1 MSSAADYKLDF
12 TTFKNVINNKL
23 TSTAATRH
31 SIDPSTEEPLAEVP
45 VSTKEDVEEAVKSAR
60 AAFQTWRDVTYDDR
74 AKLLLAL
81 ADAIEANQQAFQ
93 DILIKESG
101 KPAQTAGIEVA
112 MTLGHLREISK
123 LRIPEEVIEDTEERS
138 VVVRYTPLGVGCGIV
153 PWNWPLLLGIGKVG
167 SALLTGNTFIWKPSP
182 FTPYSALKLG
192 ELAAKIFPPGVFQ
205 VLSGGDDL
213 GPMLTEH
220 PGIDKVSFT
229 GSTFTGKKVMESCSR
244 TLKRVTLELGGNDP
258 AIICDDVDLEKVVPK
273 IGTFAFL
280 SSGQICMDI
289 KRIYV
294 HEKVYDQFLE
304 ALVGFAKAVKTG
316 PASDPEVLVGPIQ
329 NSMQY
334 EKVQDMYS
342 EIAKQGWNAALGGA
356 VHERSS
362 KGYFVQPA
370 IIDNPP
376 DDSRIVVEEPF
387 GPIVPLLKWS
397 DEADVIRRANDTKMG
412 LGASVWSKDL
422 ERAGRIANRLE
433 AGSVW
438 VNTHFELAPYVP
450 FGGHKWSGMGM
461 EWGVVGMKGWCYT
474 QSMWTRKAL

>member
-1 MSSAADYKLDF
+1 MSVDYKLDF
-12 TTFKNVINNKL
+12 TTFKNVINNQL
-23 TSTAATRH
+23 TSTAQTRH
-31 SIDPSTEEPLAEVP
+31 SIDPSTEEALPEVP
-45 VSTKEDVEEAVKSAR
+45 VSTKAEVDEAIAHAR
-60 AAFQTWRDVTYDDR
+60 AAFQSWRDVSYDER
-74 AKLLLAL
+74 AALLLAL
-81 ADAIEANQQAFQ
+81 ADGIEANQQGFV

-112 MTLGHLREISK
+112 MTLGHLREIAK
-123 LRIPEEVIEDTEERS
+123 LRLPDEVIEDTDERS
-138 VVVRYTPLGVGCGIV
+138 VVVRHTPLGVGVGIV
-153 PWNWPLLLGIGKVG
+153 PWNWPLLLGIGKVA
-167 SALLTGNTFIWKPSP
+167 SALLTGNAFVWKPSP
-182 FTPYSALKLG
+182 YSPYSALKAV
-192 ELAAKIFPPGVFQ
+192 ELAARIFPPGVLQ
-205 VLSGGDDL
+205 ALSGGDDL

-220 PGIDKVSFT
+220 PGVDKVSFT

-294 HEKVYDQFLE
+294 HEKIYDAFRD
-304 ALVGFAKAVKTG
+304 ALVAFAKAVKTG

-329 NSMQY
+329 NSAQY
-334 EKVQDMYS
+334 ARVQDMYA
-342 EIAKQGWNAALGGA
+342 EIAKQGWTDALAGAA
-356 VHERSS
+356 VHERTST
-362 KGYFVQPA
+362 GYFVQPA

-397 DEADVIRRANDTKMG
+397 DEQDVLRRANDTKMG

-422 ERAGRIANRLE
+422 ERAGRMANRLE

-438 VNTHFELAPYVP
+438 INTHFELAPYVP
-450 FGGHKWSGMGM
+450 FGGHKWSGLGM
-461 EWGVVGMKGWCYT
+461 EWGVVGMKGWCNT

>member
-1 MSSAADYKLDF
+1 MSVDYKIDF
-12 TTFKNVINNKL
+12 TTFKNVVNNQLK
-23 TSTAATRH
+23 SASNGKTRH
-31 SIDPSTEEPLAEVP
+31 SIDPSTEEALPEVP
-45 VSTKEDVEEAVKSAR
+45 FSTKDDVDEAVNNAR
-60 AAFQTWRDVTYDDR
+60 AAFPAWRDLSYDER
-74 AKLLLAL
+74 AQKILAL
-81 ADAIEANQQAFQ
+81 ADGVEANQQAFQ
-93 DILIKESG
+93 DLLVKESG

-112 MTLGHLREISK
+112 MTIGHLREIAK
-123 LRIPEEVIEDTEERS
+123 LRLPAETIEDTEERS

-167 SALLTGNTFIWKPSP
+167 SALLTGNTFIWKSSP
-182 FTPYSALKLG
+182 FTPYSGLKLA
-192 ELAAKIFPPGVFQ
+192 ELGAKIFPPGVLQ
-205 VLSGGDDL
+205 ALSGGDDL
-213 GPMLTEH
+213 GPMVTEH
-220 PGIDKVSFT
+220 PGIDKISFT

-280 SSGQICMDI
+280 NSGQICMDI
-289 KRIYV
+289 KRVYV
-294 HEKVYDQFLE
+294 HEKIYDAFRE
-304 ALVGFAKAVKTG
+304 ALVNFTKAVKTG

-334 EKVQDMYS
+334 EKVKDMYA

-356 VHERSS
+356 VHERNAP
-362 KGYFVQPA
+362 GYFVQPA

-387 GPIVPLLKWS
+387 GPIIPLLKWS
-397 DEADVIRRANDTKMG
+397 DEADVVRRANDTKMG

-422 ERAGRIANRLE
+422 EKAGRMASKLE